1 MTLKNSLFLA
11 TLLMGGVFSA
21 SAATY
26 KVDDSASQV
35 LRPSVNMQWDD
46 PIGPMRSQPSSG
58 VTGKVTVLVRL
69 DVRQWKGK
77 AGRIYMKLPTPPTG
91 PVSATWSSR
100 GQLLPGVLRSG
111 DRTLVFSGL
120 VPSDM
125 LEDTI
130 QLTIRA
136 DGNQLVRTERLE
148 FSFEIDVDGP

>member
-1 MTLKNSLFLA
+1 MKNAMLTLALLA
-11 TLLMGGVFSA
+11 GSAFSA
-21 SAATY
+21 QAATY
-26 KVDDSASQV
+26 RVDDSASQV

-46 PIGPMRSQPSSG
+46 PIGPMRAQPSSG

-91 PVSATWSSR
+91 PVTATWSSR

-111 DRTLVFSGL
+111 DRTLVFNGM

-130 QLTIRA
+130 HLTIRA